1 MEGAEVLE
9 LGQLGGLNNAGQ
21 GTASGTEDPGA
32 GQGPEGIKA
41 GPSEAGLEGEQE
53 WSKGTDQ
60 EIGHEGALSFIFKKG
75 KTRST
80 KKRPYGLWRLRSL
93 NNSRFTCAICFS

>member
-1 MEGAEVLE
+1 LAEEAMEGAEVFE

-21 GTASGTEDPGA
+21 GTASGTEHPGA

-60 EIGHEGALSFIFKKG
+60 EIGHEAVSYLSSFINE
-75 KTRST
+75 R
-80 KKRPYGLWRLRSL
+80 
-93 NNSRFTCAICFS
+93 